1 MMMTDGNEPC
11 VDFLRFTIAAY
22 RSKETDI
29 DEVAPVTELPRII
42 LRLDELRRIECS
54 QEPLFNLV
62 ATAISWFKLYAV
74 CRSALSIVIR
84 GRQRELTAGD
94 GAF

>member
-29 DEVAPVTELPRII
+29 DEVAPVTELPRIT
-42 LRLDELRRIECS
+42 LTL
-54 QEPLFNLV
+54 
-62 ATAISWFKLYAV
+62 
-74 CRSALSIVIR
+74 ALSSLLQTLACISRLAID
-84 GRQRELTAGD
+84 GSQLTLVLSSPS
-94 GAF
+94 